1 MGIVMTQRERIR
13 QLEAENAQLTE
24 RNEMLEGHLAYVAMM
39 TDVELPEEE
48 TSHEQNV

>member
-13 QLEAENAQLTE
+13 QLEAENAQLME

-48 TSHEQNV
+48 TSRE